1 MLRLLHHKKL
11 MQFLNLIIDK
21 MIDIKFQSK
30 IKCRIAIHIICSTL
44 KYKQYNYYND
54 STSDL
59 IINAEPYNK
68 LNTYVSYFSPIF
80 YFFLFFFLY
89 LQIV

>member
-21 MIDIKFQSK
+21 MIGIKFQSK
-30 IKCRIAIHIICSTL
+30 IKCRIAIHIICSNL
-44 KYKQYNYYND
+44 KYEQYNYYNE

-59 IINAEPYNK
+59 IINAEPYIK
-68 LNTYVSYFSPIF
+68 LNTYALYFSPIF
-80 YFFLFFFLY
+80 LFFL
-89 LQIV
+89 